1 MYSHG
6 LPRSRRLH
14 LKNDFKN
21 IIQSG
26 RRIAG
31 LGLVLWWKP
40 APMGHEDKRMGLV
53 VSRRLGN
60 AVQRNRIKRLLREA
74 FRLNRERLQGGVD
87 YIFSPR
93 DSESLASADAA
104 ENAVL
109 SLCRQAGLVL
119 ETSSA
124 GQKSAQT
131 YE

>member
-1 MYSHG
+1 
-6 LPRSRRLH
+6 
-14 LKNDFKN
+14 
-21 IIQSG
+21 
-26 RRIAG
+26 
-31 LGLVLWWKP
+31 
-40 APMGHEDKRMGLV
+40 MGHEDKRMGLV

-93 DSESLASADAA
+93 DSESLASADTA